1 MRERKHKQNA
11 RKQNTQE
18 SRIRKKAEYKE
29 ICAHYKRKHKQ
40 NARKQNTQESR
51 IQGDTRTIQ
60 EAGVQAECKKANT
73 KKEQLRNTTYRT
85 HRANHR
91 HETCHKATKTHHAE
105 GEGEI

>member
-73 KKEQLRNTTYRT
+73 KKEQETRPHQEPTTA
-85 HRANHR
+85 RAHTR
-91 HETCHKATKTHHAE
+91 ARWTY
-105 GEGEI
+105 